1 MAASRLT
8 VCVAYF
14 AIAFRSERN
23 VCDVTFGSER
33 TCVFSTAQTAF
44 AAFAQP
50 AFVGAAAECGRDQEK
65 GAVSRTATTTAR

>member
-14 AIAFRSERN
+14 AIALRSARK

-33 TCVFSTAQTAF
+33 TCVFSTAQTEF
-44 AAFAQP
+44 AAFAQL
-50 AFVGAAAECGRDQEK
+50 AFVGAAA
-65 GAVSRTATTTAR
+65 GAAATTSSATSRTATTTAR